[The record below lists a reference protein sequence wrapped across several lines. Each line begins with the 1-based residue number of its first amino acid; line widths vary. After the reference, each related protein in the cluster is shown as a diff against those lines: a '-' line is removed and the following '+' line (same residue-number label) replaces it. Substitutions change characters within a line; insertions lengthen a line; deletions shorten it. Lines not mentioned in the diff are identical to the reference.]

1 MRSLYIYTHGYPD
14 PDGHSTA
21 SRLSWL
27 HLALLAARGDV
38 DLLALVPLKEAR
50 AFPSP
55 ALRALCRDIRAIP
68 APPSRGAALR
78 QVIAGAVRGRPP
90 ALALKGHPAAAALL
104 QAALRP
110 GRYDLLAFHSTDGLV
125 NLPAR
130 PPAPDDRPALVLF
143 SEEIQW
149 TAWRGYTFRQWR
161 SIGLQQA
168 IQSLLW
174 RRMRSFEQSRFRL
187 LDRVFCL
194 SPREEESVRLLD
206 PAIPACLLPLPL
218 EAERLAPPAAP
229 TEKPVILFTG
239 FFGHPPNRLAAD
251 ELARKIFPLVRRVLP
266 EARLRLAGRGACSL
280 RDCSGP
286 GIERVDS
293 LPSLTPEYQGAAV
306 LAGPLRTGEGVRGKF
321 LESLACGC
329 PVITTPLGASG
340 IRAYESEGLLIRRTA
355 AEFAGTLLELLPDA
369 SRRRQLGLAG
379 REAVLRHHSIEAF
392 EAAFAAG
399 LDPLT
404 ACHGRPS

>member
-27 HLALLAARGDV
+27 HLTLLAARGDV

-50 AFPSP
+50 ALPSP
-55 ALRALCRDIRAIP
+55 ALRALCREIRALP
-68 APPSRGAALR
+68 APPSRAAGLR
-78 QVIAGAVRGRPP
+78 QVFTGAFRGLPP
-90 ALALKGHPAAAALL
+90 ALALKRHPEAATLL

-130 PPAPDDRPALVLF
+130 PPARNDRPALVLF

-149 TAWRGYTFRQWR
+149 TAWRGYQLRQWR
-161 SIGLQQA
+161 AIGPQQA

-174 RRMRSFEQSRFRL
+174 LRMRSFERSRFLL

-229 TEKPVILFTG
+229 TEEPVILFTG

-251 ELARKIFPLVRRVLP
+251 ELARRIFPLVRRELP
-266 EARLRLAGRGACSL
+266 EARLRLAGRGAASL
-280 RDCSGP
+280 GGCSGP
-286 GIERVDS
+286 GIDQVDS

-306 LAGPLRTGEGVRGKF
+306 VAGPLRTGEGVRGKF
-321 LESLACGC
+321 LEALACGC

-340 IRAYESEGLLIRRTA
+340 IRAYESEGLLLRRTA
-355 AEFAGTLLELLPDA
+355 AEFAETLLELLPDA
-369 SRRRQLGLAG
+369 ARRRQLGLAG
-379 REAVLRHHSIEAF
+379 RAAILRHHSRAAF
-392 EAAFAAG
+392 ETAFAAG
-399 LDPLT
+399 LDPLM
-404 ACHGRPS
+404 AGPGRPS